1 MKNRYVALIGLMWCL
16 LIPLHVHGQLR
27 GDGLKTA
34 IIQYN
39 YIVGDNT
46 MELVQ
51 YSDNYGAMLCFKYDY
66 QGTPFA
72 TIVTNDSVFEIS
84 YAIKAYKAYQRPEED
99 INFNALTPEIIKKY
113 NVEATGSIEFLG
125 KNCTVYTSTITNS
138 DVKKIT
144 VWLYQGLE
152 LRRVTEFADNQTTD
166 LVAISLEENPEIS
179 AETFKVPLDFDFYKE

>member
-1 MKNRYVALIGLMWCL
+1 MRSKWVAFLGLL
-16 LIPLHVHGQLR
+16 LMTILPLQAQLR

-34 IIQYN
+34 IIQYD

-51 YSDNYGAMLCFKYDY
+51 YSDNYGASLCFKYDY
-66 QGTPFA
+66 MGSPFA

-84 YAIKAYKAYQRPEED
+84 YAMQAYRVYPRPEED

-113 NVEATGSIEFLG
+113 NVQSTGTIEFLG
-125 KNCTVYTSTITNS
+125 KNCTIYTTTFTDR

-144 VWLYQGLE
+144 VWVYQGLE
-152 LRRVTEFADNQTTD
+152 LRRVTEYVGDKSTD
-166 LVAISLEENPEIS
+166 LVATSIEENPDIS
-179 AETFKVPLDFDFYKE
+179 PETFKIPEGFMMDPEQ